1 MRRKDLTYYFN
12 TVKLKL
18 ANRKFLR
25 ISKTDQYIQ
34 EQEKRSDLL
43 KSKYNKSALSFPEFN
58 LFYKTYFYFD
68 STDIFSTNYEFK
80 NGFPI
85 GMKNGHQVPLIPLY
99 FGLVYINTAF
109 NTTSFDLQLLK
120 NIANFTIENSTV
132 KGNTLLLE
140 HGFDYSIFGLKAP
153 WTSGITQAI
162 ASSFFLRLYSIT
174 KDKAYLSQAEKYF
187 KACTSEEDCLTVTKS
202 GLEWVE
208 EYKSNPTALVLS
220 GHIFAIIA
228 AGELHQLTFK
238 DEYKFYTENWLR
250 SLVAEL
256 SSYQYEEYLIHNKFQ
271 WKFSN
276 IEYQGL
282 NVGQFLHL
290 YELTGNEVFLE
301 LYKYYDSRL
310 NWDNF
315 NRFYGIKKQ

>member
-25 ISKTDQYIQ
+25 LRNTDQYIQ
-34 EQEKRSDLL
+34 EQRERSDLL
-43 KSKYNKSALSFPEFN
+43 KSKYNQSALSFPEFD
-58 LFYKTYFYFD
+58 LFYKTYFFFD

-80 NGFPI
+80 NEFPI
-85 GMKNGHQVPLIPLY
+85 GLKDSQRVPLIPLY
-99 FGLVYINTAF
+99 FGLVYINTTF
-109 NTTSFDLQLLK
+109 NTPAFDLKILE
-120 NIANFTIENSTV
+120 NIANFTIENSTET
-132 KGNTLLLE
+132 GNAMLLE

-162 ASSFFLRLYSIT
+162 ASSFFLRIYSLT
-174 KDKAYLSQAEKYF
+174 KDEAYLSTAQKYF
-187 KACTSEEDCLTVTKS
+187 NACTSEDHCLTVTKS

-228 AGELHQLTFK
+228 AGELYQLTFK
-238 DEYKFYTENWLR
+238 DEYKFHTENWLR
-250 SLVAEL
+250 SLIAEL
-256 SSYQYEEYLIHNKFQ
+256 SSYQYEEYLVHNKFQ

-282 NVGQFLHL
+282 YVGQFLHL

-301 LYKYYDSRL
+301 LYRYYDNKLS
-310 NWDNF
+310 WGNF
-315 NRFYGIKKQ
+315 RRFYGIKKQ